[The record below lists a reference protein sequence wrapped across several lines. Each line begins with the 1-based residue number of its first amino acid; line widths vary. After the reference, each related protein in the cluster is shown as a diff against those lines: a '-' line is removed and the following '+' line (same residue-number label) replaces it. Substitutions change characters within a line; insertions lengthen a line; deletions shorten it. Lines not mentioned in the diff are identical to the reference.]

1 MKDTQQGIYSNG
13 NVLSFH
19 DMKLKE
25 SVKYW
30 NIFFSKTVDTRIVS
44 DKTFTALE
52 FSSRYLSGF
61 LNFTSVPVFYVC
73 TIGLPA
79 TKVTVIHVVHLQQP
93 KRQVESEISRLPC
106 MLAQQQIWLKGF

>member
-1 MKDTQQGIYSNG
+1 ME
-13 NVLSFH
+13 H
-19 DMKLKE
+19 
-25 SVKYW
+25 
-30 NIFFSKTVDTRIVS
+30 SKTVDTRIVS

-79 TKVTVIHVVHLQQP
+79 TKVTFTCGTFTAAKETSGVRDFKASSYVSSA
-93 KRQVESEISRLPC
+93 EN
-106 MLAQQQIWLKGF
+106 LAQMFLRKHSLNGK